1 MSPIRRSQRVLE
13 RSLHTG
19 NSSDIN
25 PPARASAR
33 APARAPAKN
42 TLTVLPHF
50 PNEIILTIVGQL
62 GFNDLKSARLL
73 SKAWSSCASPLL
85 FVNLS
90 VSPNKE
96 DLEVFEAITQHPQLS
111 KFVRHLWYDGSEF
124 LLHLSK
130 TWYLHQLY
138 RQTGNLNQASAHT
151 LHSSD
156 LEINSWIQHVACNK
170 TSLDDISAVYR
181 SAKFVNNGYRKY
193 HEHAIYQQKCLQ
205 DGTFVKRL
213 VQGLKQLDHLKSV
226 TLECSWDSD
235 HSPLEP
241 CKGSHLARNWSI
253 FHCRPASWEW
263 GPRTKRNLTYKAG
276 NGAEH
281 YRVLVSALVQ
291 AQRRIRAFQTGPAGP
306 FSRCAVPP
314 YVFDANLKTRKATPL
329 QFHNDKVIAFSGVE
343 ELGLRFAAYG
353 YQDTPKLFKNI
364 ANLPALL
371 RSMDHLKHLE
381 LRLPD
386 HKQSFLY
393 SYYSYNQV
401 FPKNMRWESLKLLK
415 LFTISIAA
423 TDFIL
428 LLLDAMPELKH
439 LEMGEI
445 SLSRGCWQGI
455 FEALK
460 QMHRLRVLILPIFD
474 NLYHH
479 GDRELVK
486 DYSRRPVLYRQ
497 FTAYVISGKR
507 HPSLS
512 LEQPDSAAR
521 EYTRDLDPV
530 LRQRLLNLD
539 GANPQTEYTA

>member
-1 MSPIRRSQRVLE
+1 MSPTRRSQRVME
-13 RSLHTG
+13 RSLHTEK
-19 NSSDIN
+19 SSNTN
-25 PPARASAR
+25 PPAQAR
-33 APARAPAKN
+33 AKT

-50 PNEIILTIVGQL
+50 PNEIILTIVGHL
-62 GFNDLKSARLL
+62 AFDDLKSARLL
-73 SKAWSSCASPLL
+73 SKLWSSCASTFL

-96 DLEVFEAITQHPQLS
+96 DLEVFEAITRHPQLS

-124 LLHLSK
+124 LLHLTK
-130 TWYLHQLY
+130 HWYLYQLY
-138 RQTGNLNQASAHT
+138 RQTENLNQASHNQ

-156 LEINSWIQHVACNK
+156 LEINSWIQDVACNEM
-170 TSLDDISAVYR
+170 SFEEILALYR
-181 SAKFVNNGYRKY
+181 STKFVHDGYRKY

-213 VQGLKQLDHLKSV
+213 VQGLKQLDHLRSV
-226 TLECSWDSD
+226 ALECSWISN

-241 CKGSHLARNWSI
+241 GKGSHLARNWNI
-253 FHCRPASWEW
+253 FHCRPASWDW
-263 GPRTKRNLTYKAG
+263 GPRTKWVLTHKAG
-276 NGAEH
+276 HGAAH
-281 YRVLVSALVQ
+281 YRILVSALAQ
-291 AQRRIRAFQTGPAGP
+291 AQRRIRAFQIGPGP
-306 FSRCAVPP
+306 RCAVPP
-314 YVFDANLKTRKATPL
+314 YVFNANLKTRKAKPL
-329 QFHNDKVIAFSGVE
+329 HFHDDNVIAFSGIE
-343 ELGLRFAAYG
+343 ELGLQFATYG
-353 YQDTPKLFKNI
+353 FKNTAKLFENI

-371 RSMDHLKHLE
+371 RSMDHLKHLD
-381 LRLPD
+381 LRLPGY
-386 HKQSFLY
+386 HFGFLY

-401 FPKNMRWESLKLLK
+401 FPKTVRWESLKLLK
-415 LFTISIAA
+415 LFRISIAA

-439 LEMGEI
+439 LEMGDI
-445 SLSRGCWQGI
+445 NVSRGCWQGI

-460 QMHRLRVLILPIFD
+460 QMHRLRVLILPIFE

-479 GDRELVK
+479 GDRELVQ

-497 FTAYVISGKR
+497 FTAYVINGKR

-512 LEQPDSAAR
+512 PEQPDSAAR

-539 GANPQTEYTA
+539 LSRY